1 MHILSRDTVTPLV
14 SQHGEIISEL
24 IGRADRSSQRHS
36 VAYIAIPP
44 GKSSVLHY
52 HPVTEE
58 SYHILQGKA
67 RMVVGDE
74 EAILAPGQSVL
85 IPPQTPHRITNIGEI
100 DLAFLAFCVPA
111 WEPSCEVP
119 VAQERS

>member
-1 MHILSRDTVTPLV
+1 MHVLSKGVVTPLV

-24 IGRADRSSQRHS
+24 IGRVDRSSERHS
-36 VAYIAIPP
+36 VAAITIPP
-44 GKSSVLHY
+44 GKSSMLHY

-85 IPPQTPHRITNIGEI
+85 IPPQTPHRITSIGET

-111 WEPSCEVP
+111 WKPACEVP
-119 VAQERS
+119 IEAGS

>member
-1 MHILSRDTVTPLV
+1 MHVLSKDVVVPLV
-14 SQHGEIISEL
+14 SQHGETIFEV
-24 IGRADRSSQRHS
+24 IGRADRSSERHS
-36 VAYIAIPP
+36 VAAITIPP
-44 GKSSVLHY
+44 GKSSLLHY

-67 RMVVGDE
+67 RMRVGDE

-85 IPPQTPHRITNIGEI
+85 IPPQTPHRITSIGEV

-111 WEPSCEVP
+111 WEPACEVP
-119 VAQERS
+119 LEKES

>member
-1 MHILSRDTVTPLV
+1 MHILSRDTVAPLV

-24 IGRADRSSQRHS
+24 IGRTDRSSQRHS
-36 VAYIAIPP
+36 VAHIAIPP
-44 GKSSVLHY
+44 GKSSLLHY

-58 SYHILQGKA
+58 SYHILQGQA

-85 IPPQTPHRITNIGEI
+85 IPPQTPHRITSIGET

-111 WEPSCEVP
+111 WEPACEVP
-119 VAQERS
+119 IERES

>member
-1 MHILSRDTVTPLV
+1 MHILSQDVVAPLV

-24 IGRADRSSQRHS
+24 IGRADRSSERHS

-44 GKSSVLHY
+44 GKSSLPHY

-58 SYHILQGKA
+58 SYHILHGKA
-67 RMVVGDE
+67 RMQVGDE
-74 EAILAPGQSVL
+74 VAILVPGQSVL
-85 IPPQTPHRITNIGEI
+85 IPPQTPHQITSIGET

-111 WEPSCEVP
+111 WEPTCEVP
-119 VAQERS
+119 LEEGS

>member
-1 MHILSRDTVTPLV
+1 MHVLSKDVVTPLV

-36 VAYIAIPP
+36 VAFITLPP
-44 GKSSVLHY
+44 GKSSRLHY

-58 SYHILQGKA
+58 SYHILQGQA
-67 RMVVGDE
+67 RMRVGDE
-74 EAILAPGQSVL
+74 EAILVPGQSVL
-85 IPPQTPHRITNIGEI
+85 IPPQTPHRITSIGDT

-119 VAQERS
+119 IEEEA